1 MSAALEIVPQT
12 RAVGAIVTRLDLRAP
27 LAAAT
32 FEQLQRAF
40 LQHHVLCL
48 RGQQITP
55 EQQLAFAARWG
66 RIFVHPYVPSI
77 EGHPGVMK
85 VSDPHPI
92 TVTWH
97 QDTTHSKT
105 PPRMSLLLAREVP
118 ACGGDTLFAN
128 QHLAYDGLSAGL
140 RRSLG
145 SLRAVHKGTE
155 LAREKGMQPEEVS
168 AVHPVAC
175 AHPET
180 GRKGLFVNADY
191 TKHFEHWTEAE
202 SRPLLEYLYAEACR
216 PEYTWRLHWQPGDL
230 VLWDNRSVQHR
241 VVADVE
247 KGERTLHRVTIQGD
261 VPV

>member
-1 MSAALEIVPQT
+1 MSGGVRIEAQT
-12 RAVGAIVTRLDLRAP
+12 RAVGAIATGLDLREP
-27 LAAAT
+27 LSAAD
-32 FEQLQRAF
+32 FEPLRSAF
-40 LQHHVLCL
+40 LAHHVLCL
-48 RGQQITP
+48 RGQEITP
-55 EQQLAFAARWG
+55 GQQLAFAARFG

-77 EGHPGVMK
+77 EGHPGVMQ

-105 PPRMSLLLAREVP
+105 PPRMSLLLARRVP

-128 QHLAYDGLSAGL
+128 QHLAYEGLSPGL
-140 RRSLG
+140 RRMLDG
-145 SLRAVHKGTE
+145 LRAVHKGTE

-168 AVHPVAC
+168 AVHPVVC
-175 AHPET
+175 SHPET

-191 TKHFEHWTEAE
+191 TRHFEGWSEAE
-202 SRPLLEYLYAEACR
+202 SRPLLEHLYAEACR
-216 PEYTWRLHWQPGDL
+216 AEYCWRHRWRAGDMI
-230 VLWDNRSVQHR
+230 LWDNRSVQHR

-247 KGERTLHRVTIQGD
+247 KGERLLHRVTIEGD